1 MLTYNFDAL
10 VNLWMTSLGHLIK
23 KVKSNI
29 ASLANSKAV
38 DSTHFKVADMTNTQ
52 PIVLLSTS
60 NWYILYQIFG
70 SLKTY
75 TLMNGRA

>member
-1 MLTYNFDAL
+1 
-10 VNLWMTSLGHLIK
+10 MTSLGHLIK

-52 PIVLLSTS
+52 PIVLLSTT
-60 NWYILYQIFG
+60 N
-70 SLKTY
+70 
-75 TLMNGRA
+75 